1 MYKWIWGYIKKY
13 RFWMATG
20 LTLSAIVAAMNV
32 INPIITGNIV
42 DKVIKVE
49 NRDLNLLFK
58 LIIIMVVQLQSPF
71 FVILIRL
78 FLNIVHRM

>member
-42 DKVIKVE
+42 DKVIGDHMDGALSEVV
-49 NRDLNLLFK
+49 
-58 LIIIMVVQLQSPF
+58 IIYNNYISTA
-71 FVILIRL
+71 I
-78 FLNIVHRM
+78 